1 MNKTACRHIGAGCPR
16 SLAFGDLGLH
26 KSQTRALPSVIIR
39 AAQVVA
45 AMRADQLAPVARQA
59 MRTGWANLAVMLDR
73 QIRVGIMS
81 GAIL

>member
-1 MNKTACRHIGAGCPR
+1 
-16 SLAFGDLGLH
+16 
-26 KSQTRALPSVIIR
+26 
-39 AAQVVA
+39 
-45 AMRADQLAPVARQA
+45 MRADQLAPVARQA